1 MITIF
6 LVEDEYAVRERMK
19 RNINWEENGFILVGE
34 AGDGE
39 IAYPIILEKKPDIVI
54 TDIKMPFMDGLEL
67 SSLIKENM
75 PQTKILILSGYDEFE
90 YAKEAI
96 RVGVTDYLLKPIT
109 SKKIIECINKV
120 ARIIEK
126 ERLQENR
133 LKEQL
138 ISEEVSKENAR
149 KRFFNE
155 LITCKYT
162 PVELLDRAKQ
172 LNIALV
178 SSAYNILL
186 LKVILEEVNFSKY
199 DSVKQN
205 LNKELNEWCKEY
217 TNSILFNREEE
228 GWAILL
234 KKTLEE
240 TKDTE
245 EKITDR
251 IQKIMERYSV
261 FSYCIGIG
269 QQVHRLSE
277 ISISFDAANKALA
290 YRYLLNDE
298 KVIYYERLNQY
309 SAVIEDDELSI
320 TDVDVTRFE
329 QNTLNDFL
337 KTGII
342 ANVNSFS
349 REYLRSMGAGSDSLL
364 FRQYIMMDVYLGVV
378 HFVQQIG
385 YEKDYISQE
394 CGDIKDMVTMIQT
407 KDKAI
412 GYLEK
417 LLTKALTLRDEISS
431 KRYSALL
438 EEAKNYIEQN
448 YNKDSVSLNHVAD
461 YVHISASHFSAI
473 FSQEMGQTFIS
484 YLTEVRMKKA
494 KELLRCSTMKTLE
507 ISLAVGYKDSHYFS
521 YLFKK
526 TQNCTPKEYRKLKNE
541 KY

>member
-19 RNINWEENGFILVGE
+19 RNVNWEENGFMLVGE

-39 IAYPIILEKKPDIVI
+39 VAYPLILEKKPDIVI

-75 PQTKILILSGYDEFE
+75 PQTKILVSSGYDEFE

-96 RVGVTDYLLKPIT
+96 RVGITDYLLKPIT
-109 SKKIIECINKV
+109 SKKLIESMKKV
-120 ARIIEK
+120 ALIIEK

-133 LKEQL
+133 LKQQL

-149 KRFFNE
+149 KQFFNE

-172 LNIALV
+172 LNIDLV
-178 SSAYNILL
+178 SSTYNILL
-186 LKVILEEVNFSKY
+186 LKVILGEVDFNKY
-199 DSVKQN
+199 DSVKQV
-205 LNKELNEWCKEY
+205 LNKEFNDWCMEHK
-217 TNSILFNREEE
+217 NSVLFNREEE

-240 TKDTE
+240 TE
-245 EKITDR
+245 EDEKKIVDS
-251 IQKIMERYSV
+251 IQKVMERYSV
-261 FSYCIGIG
+261 LSYCIGIG

-298 KVIYYERLNQY
+298 KVIYYDKLNQY
-309 SAVIEDDELSI
+309 SVERENDELSI
-320 TDVDVTRFE
+320 ADVDVTRFE

-337 KTGII
+337 KTGMISN
-342 ANVNSFS
+342 AYSFS
-349 REYLRSMGAGSDSLL
+349 REYLRGMGAGSDSLL
-364 FRQYIMMDVYLGVV
+364 FRQYIMMDIYLGVV
-378 HFVQQIG
+378 HFIEQIG
-385 YEKDYISQE
+385 YEKDCISQE
-394 CGDIKDMVTMIQT
+394 CGDIKDMITMIQT

-431 KRYSALL
+431 KPYNTLL

-448 YNKDSVSLNHVAD
+448 YNKECVSLNHVAD

-507 ISLAVGYKDSHYFS
+507 ISLAVGYKDPHYFS

-526 TQNCTPKEYRKLKNE
+526 TQNCTPKEYRRLKNQR
-541 KY
+541 Y